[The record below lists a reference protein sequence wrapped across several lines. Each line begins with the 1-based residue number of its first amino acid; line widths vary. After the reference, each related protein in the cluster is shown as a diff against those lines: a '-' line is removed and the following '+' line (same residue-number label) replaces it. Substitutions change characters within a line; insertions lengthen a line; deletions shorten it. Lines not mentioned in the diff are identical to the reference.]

1 MSIPDIPTVVPA
13 ARSSEQRDLFTLP
26 AAADRLSISRRT
38 LDRLISAG
46 SFPRPVKVG
55 SSSRVLREDI
65 EGYLEQLRRARG
77 DKIGMS

>member
-1 MSIPDIPTVVPA
+1 MSIPDTPSVAPTAEP
-13 ARSSEQRDLFTLP
+13 RDLFTLP

-46 SFPRPVKVG
+46 TFPRPVKVG

-77 DKIGMS
+77 DKIGTS